1 MTLIEQISSLLNAGY
16 TREEIDQMLNAG
28 TTSAELPPADA
39 SGSEPTPQPDP
50 AASPE
55 PTEDEHKE
63 IDDLKEQ
70 ISKLQSDLAAAQKIN
85 TGRDLSTEPSD
96 QDTLNDIARSYM

>member
-28 TTSAELPPADA
+28 TTSAEIPPADA
-39 SGSEPTPQPDP
+39 SGSESAQPDP
-50 AASPE
+50 NASPE

-70 ISKLQSDLAAAQKIN
+70 ISKLQSDLAAAQKMN

>member
-28 TTSAELPPADA
+28 TPSAESTPADA
-39 SGSEPTPQPDP
+39 SGSEPDP
-50 AASPE
+50 AASTE
-55 PTEDEHKE
+55 PTEDDHKE

-70 ISKLQSDLAAAQKIN
+70 ISKLQSDLAAAQKMN

>member
-28 TTSAELPPADA
+28 TTSAEIPPADA
-39 SGSEPTPQPDP
+39 SGSEPNPD
-50 AASPE
+50 ATPE
-55 PTEDEHKE
+55 PTEDDHKE

-70 ISKLQSDLAAAQKIN
+70 INKLQSDLAAAQKMN

-96 QDTLNDIARSYM
+96 QDTLNDIARFYM

>member
-16 TREEIDQMLNAG
+16 NREEIDQMLNAG
-28 TTSAELPPADA
+28 TTSAENSPADA

-55 PTEDEHKE
+55 PSEDDHKE

-70 ISKLQSDLAAAQKIN
+70 MSKLQSDLAAAQKMN

>member
-28 TTSAELPPADA
+28 TASAEIPPADA
-39 SGSEPTPQPDP
+39 SGSEPAQPNPD
-50 AASPE
+50 AAPE
-55 PTEDEHKE
+55 PTEDDHKE

-70 ISKLQSDLAAAQKIN
+70 INKLQSDLAAAQKMN